1 MKKVNLKIDTKPNER
16 IFFWSSL
23 GITFACIWIKLNQER
38 TSNPSNLS
46 LQGSA
51 SASSSTDVC
60 LEVAAQGIGV
70 GLVGLVLALIA
81 CFKYYLRLGIVPG
94 IYHSTVCIPQWQN
107 GDFKFSISTSVYYC
121 FVASGLFACLAL
133 VLVYSFWNFRPGFA
147 LCLQIAGHSAIFAL
161 AGNFYLKGMK
171 KVQAIAGTVVI
182 VLTSYL
188 VYLDLEWN
196 MGEEFVVGLLTVLIH
211 LALICV
217 IGQSG
222 RGIDSNSI
230 GILTL
235 IIYGF
240 ISFVLLT
247 SIAIIYGSDVSRGL
261 FSLSCFTSSLIFALF
276 IYSFCRCEQGEFPLV
291 TCYLCFG
298 VLISADFEMWV
309 RISLIFTACIGL
321 LIAVLGDI
329 PCILFEKCR
338 PERTKSELHSPLLI

>member
-1 MKKVNLKIDTKPNER
+1 MKKVNLKLDTKLNPKV
-16 IFFWSSL
+16 FYWSSL
-23 GITFACIWIKLNQER
+23 GITFACIWISLNQFQPP
-38 TSNPSNLS
+38 NPPNLS
-46 LQGSA
+46 IKSPDPGSN
-51 SASSSTDVC
+51 SIDVC

-70 GLVGLVLALIA
+70 GLVGLVLALVA
-81 CFKYYLRLGIVPG
+81 CLKYYLRLGIVPG

-107 GDFKFSISTSVYYC
+107 GDFKFSVSTSLYYC
-121 FVASGLFACLAL
+121 FVASGLFVCLAL
-133 VLVYSFWNFRPGFA
+133 VFVYSFWNLRPGFA
-147 LCLQIAGHSAIFAL
+147 FCLQIAGHSALLAL

-171 KVQAIAGTVVI
+171 KVQEIAGIVVI
-182 VLTSYL
+182 VLTGYL
-188 VYLDLEWN
+188 VYLDFEWDL
-196 MGEEFVVGLLTVLIH
+196 GVEFVVGSLVVLIH
-211 LALICV
+211 LALILV

-247 SIAIIYGSDVSRGL
+247 SIAIIYSSDVLR
-261 FSLSCFTSSLIFALF
+261 SLLSLNCLTSSLVFALF

-291 TCYLCFG
+291 ICYLCFG
-298 VLISADFEMWV
+298 VLISADLEMWV
-309 RISLIFTACIGL
+309 RISLLFTACIGL
-321 LIAVLGDI
+321 LIFVLGDI